1 MAFGFVKGVVA
12 GGLVCAAGF
21 VALSALGP
29 VRHLSAP
36 PEPPAPPSPTANVTP
51 EPALTAEA
59 APVPVSG
66 AGSDAPGQPKPAAPQ
81 AAPLAPA
88 GAQTAVA
95 GASVGATPG
104 ADAGQVPL
112 YGASG
117 AGQGAQSHAA
127 PPPATATTELPPTT
141 ELPDAIMPEGP
152 AAQPAPP
159 PEPAP
164 TARPT
169 ILRLGQDSA
178 ASALPQI
185 RPAEP
190 APATAPAKAA
200 PVDPNAAIATYAAPF
215 ANPQGKPLLS
225 VILVDVGADAGGI
238 APATVRGLPFPVTIA
253 IDPARPGA
261 AEAARDWRAAGYE
274 VAMLASALPAGAA
287 PPDVE
292 TAFAAMLQAMPEAV
306 ALVDTPEARFQND
319 RLRAQHVLALAQAA
333 GLGIATHD
341 RGLDAA
347 GRIAAAAG
355 QPHATIARVLDA
367 QGEDAAT
374 MGRMLDRA
382 AFEAQKTG
390 ATVVY
395 GEARAETLTALFE
408 WAARGETVAVAPLS
422 AVALAAVA
430 PAPATP

>member
-36 PEPPAPPSPTANVTP
+36 PEPPAPPPPTAAAMP
-51 EPALTAEA
+51 EPAPALTAAA
-59 APVPVSG
+59 APVRVSG
-66 AGSDAPGQPKPAAPQ
+66 AGSDAPAEPRPAASQ

-95 GASVGATPG
+95 GASVGAAPG
-104 ADAGQVPL
+104 AGQVPL

-117 AGQGAQSHAA
+117 AGQGAPTEAL

-141 ELPDAIMPEGP
+141 ELPDAIMPDGP

-159 PEPAP
+159 PQPAP

-190 APATAPAKAA
+190 APTTAPAKAA
-200 PVDPNAAIATYAAPF
+200 PADPNAAIVTYAAPF

-306 ALVDTPEARFQND
+306 ALVDTPQARFQND

-367 QGEDAAT
+367 QGEDAAA

-408 WAARGETVAVAPLS
+408 WAARAETVAVAPLS

-430 PAPATP
+430 PATP